1 MPRIAEGLHRLGSD
15 LINFY
20 LVEDATGVTVVD
32 AGVPAF
38 YDTLD
43 ELPRRV
49 RPHAGTTSRRSC
61 SPTRT
66 STTSASPSASAPS
79 TACRCYVH
87 AADETLAHT
96 QKAPRDGSVLPYLRY
111 PAAWKLVGV
120 MAKAGPPGRVKIG
133 EVTTFGAGDRLDVP
147 GRPRVIHAP
156 GHTDGCVALH
166 FEGHQALLVGDVLCS
181 RNPLTGRRGVQV
193 MPVGVR
199 RQRRAGARVDRPA
212 RGRRGRGDRLRPR
225 RPVAG
230 RRRRRA
236 RRGARH
242 REDVAAP
249 G

>member
-20 LVEDATGVTVVD
+20 VVEDATGVTVVD

-38 YDTLD
+38 YDKLAHCLQQFGHTLGRRQGARAHPRA
-43 ELPRRV
+43 LRPRRLRRA
-49 RPHAGTTSRRSC
+49 RPHRARRAGLRPRR
-61 SPTRT
+61 R
-66 STTSASPSASAPS
+66 
-79 TACRCYVH
+79 R
-87 AADETLAHT
+87 ELAHT

-193 MPVGVR
+193 MPAAFAVE
-199 RQRRAGARVDRPA
+199 RRAGARVGRPA

-225 RPVAG
+225 RSVAG

>member
-38 YDTLD
+38 YDTLANCLHQFGHTWVD
-43 ELPRRV
+43 VKALVLTHAHFDHVGFAERV
-49 RPHAGTTSRRSC
+49 RTEHVVPV
-61 SPTRT
+61 
-66 STTSASPSASAPS
+66 
-79 TACRCYVH
+79 YVH

-111 PAAWKLVGV
+111 PAAWKLAGV
-120 MAKAGPPGRVKIG
+120 MAKAGPPGRVEIA

-193 MPVGVR
+193 MPAAFAVNAA
-199 RQRRAGARVDRPA
+199 RALESI
-212 RGRRGRGDRLRPR
+212 DRLEGVEAAVIGFGHGDPWRGGVGAALAEAR
-225 RPVAG
+225 ATG
-230 RRRRRA
+230 RT
-236 RRGARH
+236 
-242 REDVAAP
+242 
-249 G
+249 

>member
-38 YDTLD
+38 YDTLANCLHEFGHTWGD
-43 ELPRRV
+43 VKALVLTHAHFDHVGFAERV
-49 RPHAGTTSRRSC
+49 RTEHAV
-61 SPTRT
+61 PV
-66 STTSASPSASAPS
+66 
-79 TACRCYVH
+79 YVH

-111 PAAWKLVGV
+111 PAAWKLAGV
-120 MAKAGPPGRVKIG
+120 MAKAGPPGRVRIA
-133 EVTTFGAGDRLDVP
+133 EVTTFGGGDRLDVP

-193 MPVGVR
+193 MPSAFAVDA
-199 RQRRAGARVDRPA
+199 AGALA
-212 RGRRGRGDRLRPR
+212 SIDRLEGIEAAVIGFGHGDPWRGGVGAALAEAR
-225 RPVAG
+225 ATG
-230 RRRRRA
+230 RT
-236 RRGARH
+236 
-242 REDVAAP
+242 
-249 G
+249 